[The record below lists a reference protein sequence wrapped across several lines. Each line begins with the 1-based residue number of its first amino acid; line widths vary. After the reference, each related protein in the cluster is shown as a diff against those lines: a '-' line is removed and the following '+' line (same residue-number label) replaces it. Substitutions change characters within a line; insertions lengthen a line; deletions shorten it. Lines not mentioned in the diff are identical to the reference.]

1 MRLVGPAPRPSG
13 LPALP
18 LASRNA
24 SSRACLR
31 VCRETAFPFFCFF
44 CSGSGEDPL
53 GAKVKKVA
61 KSHDGGAGG
70 AEEKGGGCCV
80 IA

>member
-1 MRLVGPAPRPSG
+1 MPARPSIGLTQRLKQG
-13 LPALP
+13 LPA
-18 LASRNA
+18 
-24 SSRACLR
+24 
-31 VCRETAFPFFCFF
+31 CRETAFPFFCFF